1 MSSTAGTDP
10 STGFVPCARHPKVQ
24 TALRCSSCGTPI
36 CPDCMVPAA
45 VGNKCPDCAR
55 LPRSARVVLKPSKAL
70 AAIGASF
77 GVGTVAGALIG
88 AFGAAFSLGFF
99 SFIVGW
105 GVGVLCGRVVVS
117 ASGHHRSSTAGWIAV
132 SGAVWCYVVA
142 AGVFAYDYGVGI
154 RAGIQIIGLAIAA
167 YFAYREAT

>member
-1 MSSTAGTDP
+1 
-10 STGFVPCARHPKVQ
+10 
-24 TALRCSSCGTPI
+24 
-36 CPDCMVPAA
+36 MVPAA

-132 SGAVWCYVVA
+132 GGAVWCYVVA
-142 AGVFAYDYGVGI
+142 AGVFAYDYGVGV

>member
-1 MSSTAGTDP
+1 
-10 STGFVPCARHPKVQ
+10 
-24 TALRCSSCGTPI
+24 
-36 CPDCMVPAA
+36 MVPAA

-70 AAIGASF
+70 ATIGASL

-88 AFGAAFSLGFF
+88 AFGLAFGLGLF

-105 GVGVLCGRVVVS
+105 GVGVLCGRVVVA
-117 ASGHHRSSTAGWIAV
+117 ASGHHRSPTAGWIAV
-132 SGAVWCYVVA
+132 SGAVWCYAVA
-142 AGVFAYDYGVGI
+142 AAVFAYDYGYGV

-167 YFAYREAT
+167 YFAYQEAS